1 MAINILRSSAP
12 SHYGVHVMSLSQRSS
27 TLLPCLLLVG
37 LFSFTPF
44 SQADTIT
51 VPLSQ
56 EQDGG
61 EAGRACIYIWHG
73 SAQYRVVK
81 VDESCASEITIDSA
95 KKSSTDDNI

>member
-1 MAINILRSSAP
+1 
-12 SHYGVHVMSLSQRSS
+12 MSLSQSPS
-27 TLLPCLLLVG
+27 ALLPYLLLVG

-44 SQADTIT
+44 SQADTVTI
-51 VPLSQ
+51 PLSQ

-81 VDESCASEITIDSA
+81 VDESCASEITIDSV
-95 KKSSTDDNI
+95 KSSTDDNI